1 MSRRRKLL
9 ASLLFVMA
17 IGGVAGPA
25 TFSAF
30 SGTTTNGGNSFTAGT
45 VALSDNDAGASMLTL
60 SNAKPGDSVTG
71 CIRITYT
78 GRLASTIRLYANTTG
93 SLGQYLDL
101 VVTQGTN
108 PGGFGSCGSFSPDGT
123 NYIGQGNGVVY
134 SGTVSAFP
142 ASYAAG
148 LVDPTS
154 GSPATWN
161 QNDAHWYRFVV
172 TLQNNDAA
180 QGLSG
185 TAGFTWEARNQ

>member
-1 MSRRRKLL
+1 MTRRQKLL
-9 ASLLFVMA
+9 ASLLLVMA
-17 IGGVAGPA
+17 IGVVAGPV

-60 SNAKPGDSVTG
+60 TNAKPGDSVTG
-71 CIRITYT
+71 CIRISYT
-78 GRLASTIRLYANTTG
+78 GTLASTVRLYANTTG

-101 VVTQGTN
+101 VVTRGTN
-108 PGGFGSCGSFSPDGT
+108 SGGFGSCGSFSADGT

-142 ASYAAG
+142 ASHAAG
-148 LVDPTS
+148 LVDPS

-161 QNDAHWYRFVV
+161 QNDAHWYSFVV